1 MKPKIKITNINE
13 EEIKSDDDN
22 LSDTIKEQNRI
33 AINEGFHMRIVKRMG
48 VAVVTEE
55 RRKKS

>member
-1 MKPKIKITNINE
+1 VKPKIKIANINE

-33 AINEGFHMRIVKRMG
+33 AMKDF
-48 VAVVTEE
+48 T
-55 RRKKS
+55 